1 VLEIAAGCTVDVI
14 FTPKDAGHRSATIV
28 VGTDTGQYTSML
40 VDGDSHYTPT
50 IQAAANDVVAGDE
63 IGVGGAGFAPD
74 ATITLLWA
82 DGAGERTTVLA
93 DKSGNFLI
101 AMHVA
106 GNERPGD
113 RLLVAQTPG
122 TGTDPASVVLRV
134 ISRPVEDLDAA
145 SPGWPGS

>member
-1 VLEIAAGCTVDVI
+1 
-14 FTPKDAGHRSATIV
+14 
-28 VGTDTGQYTSML
+28 ML

-50 IQAAANDVVAGDE
+50 IQAAANDVIAGNQ
-63 IGVGGAGFAPD
+63 IGVGGTGFAPQ

-82 DGAGERTTVLA
+82 DGAGARTTVVS

-101 AMHVA
+101 SMPVA

-122 TGTDPASVVLRV
+122 TGSDPASVVLRV
-134 ISRPVEDLDAA
+134 IARQVEELDAA
-145 SPGWPGS
+145 APDWPGG